1 MTVHAL
7 KDDEIQLLRKEI
19 EMLMAERGRLL
30 QVAGAA
36 AVLVANLDSDH
47 LPEDAD
53 TIDAAEMLAEQLN
66 SLSEET
72 LRDALEAVKAEFDH
86 AQLDERLSGA

>member
-7 KDDEIQLLRKEI
+7 KDEEIQLLRKEV
-19 EMLMAERGRLL
+19 EMLMAERARLL

-36 AVLVANLDSDH
+36 AVLVANLDSDN

-53 TIDAAEMLAEQLN
+53 TIDAAEMLAEHLN
-66 SLSEET
+66 DLSEET
-72 LRDALEAVKAEFDH
+72 LRDALEAVKAELDGEERD
-86 AQLDERLSGA
+86 AQLPGA